1 MLSLVTLVIA
11 DLAFGQGRTEQ
22 KLSETTAMQLYNL
35 EKLHMLR
42 DPATNT
48 KCLVAWGSD
57 TLLISFRGTANRQNA
72 THDVKVS
79 QCHCVAMCSLQ
90 RI

>member
-1 MLSLVTLVIA
+1 
-11 DLAFGQGRTEQ
+11 
-22 KLSETTAMQLYNL
+22 MQLYNL

-42 DPATNT
+42 DPVTNT

-79 QCHCVAMCSLQ
+79 QCHLFCLCCNVQPTAHLAHHADPMTMTMVTEA
-90 RI
+90 R

>member
-1 MLSLVTLVIA
+1 
-11 DLAFGQGRTEQ
+11 
-22 KLSETTAMQLYNL
+22 MQLYNL

-42 DPATNT
+42 DLATNT

-79 QCHCVAMCSLQ
+79 QCQLFFLCYNVQPTEHLAHQADCMTMVTEA
-90 RI
+90 